1 MTTSTRKPRITF
13 PENPFDGQQV
23 TEVVDEST
31 CVIWTYR
38 SADNSWV
45 YKIYGMPPNVV
56 YTKDVLTTPSEK
68 RGGSIIKTQ
77 EQVNE
82 LIANTAES
90 AVKATN
96 RTTDQV
102 DFLQNSIGKGT
113 WTHAFANV
121 GRPQTGEFWTADNVT
136 EFSAVTKIFVNEKG
150 IASQQGHDPGTLADT
165 RIGDYLV
172 IQERGSNDFGM
183 YVVESAAVEV
193 DGDQTIREFG
203 LRVYE
208 NRAKGGSIVNASR
221 CQITTSRPI
230 YVVVQDDEPKV
241 STRGVLWYREA
252 DDVLSISNY
261 ATGQVGVNGP
271 QWTAINGG
279 GGPGANPDDYLKL
292 TGGTMKGSIAMS
304 ERQIRDLGDP
314 ISDTDAVNKR
324 WLKGWTNQELGDY
337 LPLAGGQMK
346 GELAMGGHKISGI
359 GDPTADAQAAN
370 KQYVDTRLKRIGGTE
385 QKMEGILYLGGHKIA
400 GVGDPELSTDAAN
413 RQYVDN
419 QIAATPKGGSF
430 TNEYDGNRFVR
441 TGNMSTDLSSGEV
454 LFMTADY
461 KQTENPDEIA
471 YISLPKDEFDWN
483 AFTNSGNIKVKAGSS
498 TAGYYYAYAFMHQA
512 SAQVLVSVSP
522 LKTYNDKKLEADSGA
537 PCYFHGLFFK

>member
-121 GRPQTGEFWTADNVT
+121 GRPQAGEFWTADNVT

-241 STRGVLWYREA
+241 STRGVLWYREH

-271 QWTAINGG
+271 QWTEINGG
-279 GGPGANPDDYLKL
+279 DGGPGANPDDYLKL
-292 TGGTMKGSIAMS
+292 SGGTITGPTTFDCPTMVKWDEASSNSYPFSVYGGDKWCLPCWLGWS
-304 ERQIRDLGDP
+304 RQIF
-314 ISDTDAVNKR
+314 
-324 WLKGWTNQELGDY
+324 W
-337 LPLAGGQMK
+337 
-346 GELAMGGHKISGI
+346 
-359 GDPTADAQAAN
+359 
-370 KQYVDTRLKRIGGTE
+370 RI
-385 QKMEGILYLGGHKIA
+385 H
-400 GVGDPELSTDAAN
+400 
-413 RQYVDN
+413 
-419 QIAATPKGGSF
+419 
-430 TNEYDGNRFVR
+430 
-441 TGNMSTDLSSGEV
+441 
-454 LFMTADY
+454 
-461 KQTENPDEIA
+461 
-471 YISLPKDEFDWN
+471 
-483 AFTNSGNIKVKAGSS
+483 
-498 TAGYYYAYAFMHQA
+498 H
-512 SAQVLVSVSP
+512 
-522 LKTYNDKKLEADSGA
+522 
-537 PCYFHGLFFK
+537 